1 MINIKLSIK
10 TEENFVNLRINAKSS
25 SFQYIEKNK
34 MILVQLITKNKKH
47 YITSVK
53 QNDNINIKLINEN
66 DHFCKYVVNERK
78 QEKKTEKEYLNCT
91 EIYTVKEKC
100 VFGCLLYIF

>member
-1 MINIKLSIK
+1 MYCIKLSLCMINIKLTIK
-10 TEENFVNLRINAKSS
+10 TEENCVNLRINAKSS

-34 MILVQLITKNKKH
+34 MILEQLITKNKNH

-91 EIYTVKEKC
+91 EIYTV
-100 VFGCLLYIF
+100 Y